1 MNIVSSGSK
10 GNSTVLWDG
19 EDAIVIDF
27 GISVK
32 KFKARAEEIG
42 LKYNS
47 LSVFLTHEHSDH
59 AQGLKAARNLL
70 NCDIYMR
77 PKVKD
82 VLKIPG
88 TYPVRESTT
97 IGNFVVETIPV
108 SHDALDPVGYII
120 KYNDRKISI
129 FSDLGYFP
137 MEHIQ
142 KLHDSDLIAM
152 EANHDLEM
160 LRTGPYSAYLK
171 KRIESTHGHLSNFQ
185 AAEVLESC
193 VDSSTDI
200 VLIHLSDENNTPDLA
215 YNHVRDH
222 LDNRNKGYRSM
233 ECAKQLVGSSTFEV

>member
-137 MEHIQ
+137 MEHIH
-142 KLHDSDLIAM
+142 KLNDSDLIAM

-171 KRIESTHGHLSNFQ
+171 KRIESAHGHLSNYQ
-185 AAEVLESC
+185 TAEVLERC

>member
-32 KFKARAEEIG
+32 KFQARAEEIG
-42 LKYNS
+42 LKYGS

-59 AQGLKAARNLL
+59 AKGLSAARNRL

-77 PKVKD
+77 PKVRD
-82 VLKIPG
+82 ALKIPG
-88 TYPVRESTT
+88 TYPIRETT
-97 IGNFVVETIPV
+97 IIGNFVVEAIPI

-120 KYNDRKISI
+120 RYNDRKISL

-142 KLHDSDLIAM
+142 KLQDSDLIAM

-160 LRTGPYSAYLK
+160 LRTGPYSAILK
-171 KRIESTHGHLSNFQ
+171 KRIESTRGHLSNYQ
-185 AAEVLESC
+185 AAEVLENC
-193 VDSSTDI
+193 ADSSTDI

-215 YNHVRDH
+215 YSHVRDH
-222 LDNRNKGYRSM
+222 LENRNIGYRSM